1 MGQEKLDAAHRA
13 SANVKNLIKSRGYTQ
28 DKFACEV
35 LYIDPTT
42 FRKWLTNGIT
52 DINTIEMICQFFDV
66 DFMTLLK

>member
-42 FRKWLTNGIT
+42 FRKWLKNGIK
-52 DINTIEMICQFFDV
+52 DINTI
-66 DFMTLLK
+66 